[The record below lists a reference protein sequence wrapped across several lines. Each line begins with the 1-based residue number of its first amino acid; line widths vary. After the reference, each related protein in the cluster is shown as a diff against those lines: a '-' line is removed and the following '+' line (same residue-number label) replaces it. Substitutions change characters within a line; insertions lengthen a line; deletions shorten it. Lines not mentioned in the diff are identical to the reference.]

1 MWVRDAMTSPV
12 VTVTEEMSVR
22 AALKLLDRHRV
33 TSLPVVDDVGRVV
46 GVVSEADLVR
56 DSVLRDQRK
65 RIIPQDVED
74 VPPPRRVGDVM
85 TAHPVTVTGSDDL
98 VDAVELLTSTT
109 VKSLPVVEEGQV
121 VGVLSRRDVVHL
133 LAREDERIEADVEE
147 LFRAE
152 GVDWLVDVDE
162 GVVRVSGPAGDP
174 ERRLA
179 QALAGS
185 VTGVVA
191 IRVD

>member
-12 VTVTEEMSVR
+12 VTVTEDMSVR

-33 TSLPVVDDVGRVV
+33 TSLPVVDDLGHVV
-46 GVVSEADLVR
+46 GIVSEADLVR
-56 DSVLRDQRK
+56 DAVLRDQRK
-65 RIIPQDVED
+65 RMIPQDVKD
-74 VPPPRRVGDVM
+74 TPPPRRVGDVM
-85 TAHPVTVTGSDDL
+85 TAHPVTVTGTDDL
-98 VDAVELLTSTT
+98 ADAVELLTTTT
-109 VKSLPVVEEGQV
+109 VKSLPVLEEGHV

-152 GVDWLVDVDE
+152 GVDWLVEVDE
-162 GVVRVSGPAGDP
+162 GVVRISGPVDEP
-174 ERRLA
+174 QRRLA
-179 QALAGS
+179 QALAGT

>member
-12 VTVTEEMSVR
+12 VTVTEDMSVR

-33 TSLPVVDDVGRVV
+33 TSLPVVDDAGRVV
-46 GVVSEADLVR
+46 GIVSEADLVR
-56 DSVLRDQRK
+56 DAILRDQRK
-65 RIIPQDVED
+65 RIIPQDVKD
-74 VPPPRRVGDVM
+74 TPPPRRVGDVM
-85 TAHPVTVTGSDDL
+85 TAHPVTVTGTDDL
-98 VDAVELLTSTT
+98 ADAVELLTTTT
-109 VKSLPVVEEGQV
+109 VKSLPVLEEGQV

-162 GVVRVSGPAGDP
+162 GVVRVSGPAGEP

>member
-1 MWVRDAMTSPV
+1 MWVREAMTSPV
-12 VTVTEEMSVR
+12 VTVTEDMSVR

-33 TSLPVVDDVGRVV
+33 TSLPVVDDAGRVV
-46 GVVSEADLVR
+46 GIVSEADLVR
-56 DSVLRDQRK
+56 DAVLRDQRK
-65 RIIPQDVED
+65 RIIPQDVTD
-74 VPPPRRVGDVM
+74 TPPPRRVGDVM
-85 TAHPVTVTGSDDL
+85 TAHPVTVTGTDDL
-98 VDAVELLTSTT
+98 ADAVELLTTTT
-109 VKSLPVVEEGQV
+109 VKSLPVLEEGHV

-133 LAREDERIEADVEE
+133 LAREDERIEADVVE

-152 GVDWLVDVDE
+152 DVDWLVDVDE
-162 GVVRVSGPAGDP
+162 GVVRISGPADEP

-191 IRVD
+191 VRVD

>member
-12 VTVTEEMSVR
+12 VTVTEDMSVR

-33 TSLPVVDDVGRVV
+33 TSLPVVDDAGRVV
-46 GVVSEADLVR
+46 GIVSEADLVR
-56 DSVLRDQRK
+56 DAILRDQRK
-65 RIIPQDVED
+65 RIIPQDVKD
-74 VPPPRRVGDVM
+74 TPPPRRVGDVM
-85 TAHPVTVTGSDDL
+85 TAHPVTVTGTDDL
-98 VDAVELLTSTT
+98 ADAVELLTTTT
-109 VKSLPVVEEGQV
+109 VKSLPVLEEGHV

-162 GVVRVSGPAGDP
+162 GVVRISGPAGDP

-179 QALAGS
+179 QALAGT

-191 IRVD
+191 IRVE

>member
-1 MWVRDAMTSPV
+1 MWVREAMTSPV
-12 VTVTEEMSVR
+12 VTVTEDMSVR

-33 TSLPVVDDVGRVV
+33 TSLPVVDDAGRVV
-46 GVVSEADLVR
+46 GIVSEADLVR
-56 DSVLRDQRK
+56 DAVLRDQRK
-65 RIIPQDVED
+65 RIIPQDVTD
-74 VPPPRRVGDVM
+74 TPPPRRVGDVM
-85 TAHPVTVTGSDDL
+85 TAHPVTVTGTDDL
-98 VDAVELLTSTT
+98 ADAVELLTTTT
-109 VKSLPVVEEGQV
+109 VKSLPVLEEGHV

-133 LAREDERIEADVEE
+133 LAREDERIEADVVE

-152 GVDWLVDVDE
+152 DVDWLVDVDE
-162 GVVRVSGPAGDP
+162 GVVRVNGPADEP

-191 IRVD
+191 VRVD

>member
-12 VTVTEEMSVR
+12 VTVTEDMSVR
-22 AALKLLDRHRV
+22 AALKLLDQHRV

-46 GVVSEADLVR
+46 GIVSEADLVR
-56 DSVLRDQRK
+56 DAVLRDQRK
-65 RIIPQDVED
+65 RMIPQDVKD
-74 VPPPRRVGDVM
+74 TPPPRRVGDVM
-85 TAHPVTVTGSDDL
+85 TAHPVTVTGTDDL
-98 VDAVELLTSTT
+98 ADAVDLLTTT
-109 VKSLPVVEEGQV
+109 AVKSLPVLEDGHV

-133 LAREDERIEADVEE
+133 LARDDERIEAEAQE

-162 GVVRVSGPAGDP
+162 GVVRVSGPADEP
-174 ERRLA
+174 QRRLA
-179 QALAGS
+179 RALAGA
-185 VTGVVA
+185 VAGVVA

>member
-12 VTVTEEMSVR
+12 VTVTEDMSVR

-46 GVVSEADLVR
+46 GIVSEADLVR

-65 RIIPQDVED
+65 RIIPQDVTD
-74 VPPPRRVGDVM
+74 IPPPRRVGDVM
-85 TAHPVTVTGSDDL
+85 TAHPVTVSGEDDL
-98 VDAVELLTSTT
+98 ADAVELLTTTT
-109 VKSLPVVEEGQV
+109 VKSLPVLEGGQV

-162 GVVRVSGPAGDP
+162 GVVRVSGPAGEP

>member
-74 VPPPRRVGDVM
+74 LPPPRRVGDVM

>member
-1 MWVRDAMTSPV
+1 MWVREAMTSPV
-12 VTVTEEMSVR
+12 VTVTEDMSVR

-33 TSLPVVDDVGRVV
+33 TSLPVVDDAGRVV
-46 GVVSEADLVR
+46 GIVSEADLVR
-56 DSVLRDQRK
+56 DAILRDQRK
-65 RIIPQDVED
+65 RIIPQDVTD
-74 VPPPRRVGDVM
+74 TPPPRRVGDVM
-85 TAHPVTVTGSDDL
+85 TAHPVTVTGTDDL
-98 VDAVELLTSTT
+98 ADAVELLTTTT
-109 VKSLPVVEEGQV
+109 VKSLPVLEEGHV

-133 LAREDERIEADVEE
+133 LAREDERIEADVVE

-152 GVDWLVDVDE
+152 DVDWLVDVDE
-162 GVVRVSGPAGDP
+162 GVVRISGPADEP

-191 IRVD
+191 VRVD

>member
-98 VDAVELLTSTT
+98 ADAVELLTSTT

>member
-12 VTVTEEMSVR
+12 VTVTEDMSVR

-98 VDAVELLTSTT
+98 ADAVELLTSTT